1 MRFSKQG
8 FLFNLHLSESGF
20 WIIGQNCW
28 RKPYCEFV
36 PEVKEILD
44 NCFVDFCKPTIEEC
58 VMLDLTHGDGNAK
71 VWCSM
76 LRELKSNKQS
86 FLLPSDETF
95 KGSYTRAFIDDYI
108 KIPEGY

>member
-1 MRFSKQG
+1 MI
-8 FLFNLHLSESGF
+8 LCITV
-20 WIIGQNCW
+20 IIPIYNASSFIEKAVNSCLQ
-28 RKPYCEFV
+28 F

-44 NCFVDFCKPTIEEC
+44 NCFVDVCKPTIEEC

-86 FLLPSDETF
+86 FLLPADETF

>member
-1 MRFSKQG
+1 MKFSKQG
-8 FLFNLHLSESGF
+8 YLFSILGIEGKR
-20 WIIGQNCW
+20 IDIGQNCF
-28 RKPYCEFV
+28 RTKYINFV
-36 PEVKEILD
+36 PEVKEFLD
-44 NCFVDFCKPTIEEC
+44 NCFVDVCKPTIEEC

>member
-1 MRFSKQG
+1 MRFSKLG
-8 FLFNLHLSESGF
+8 FLFNIHLSDR
-20 WIIGQNCW
+20 IIGQNCW

-44 NCFVDFCKPTIEEC
+44 NCFVDVCKPTIEEC

-71 VWCSM
+71 VWCDM
-76 LRELKSNKQS
+76 LREFKSNKQS
-86 FLLPSDETF
+86 FLLPSDET
-95 KGSYTRAFIDDYI
+95 KGSYTRAFINDYI